1 MASLFTLIW
10 IVCEGAYYYR
20 SLAELKLDR
29 KIVPDF
35 TYITGVNQEKGKNEI
50 SNIMLEFE

>member
-1 MASLFTLIW
+1 MASIFTLIW